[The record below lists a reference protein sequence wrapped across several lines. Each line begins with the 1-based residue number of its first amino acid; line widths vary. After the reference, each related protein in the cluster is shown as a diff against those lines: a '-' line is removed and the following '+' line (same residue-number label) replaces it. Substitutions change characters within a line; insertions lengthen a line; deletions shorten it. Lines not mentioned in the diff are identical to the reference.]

1 MTQQTLYTVTV
12 YSENQVGLLNQISI
26 IFTRRQLNIESLSV
40 SGSAIEGVHKFT
52 ITTYSDRETME
63 KLVKQIEKRIDVL
76 RAFFYTDDEIIFQEV
91 ALYKVPTDKLL
102 DDRSIEDL
110 IRKHNARILE
120 VNRTYTV
127 IEKSGHPRRNSI
139 SVRRTE
145 SIRCHAIRPVG
156 TCRHNQIDRRARKHI
171 PTRTT
176 IPTKPTMKEK
186 EEQSKRQTEPVYS
199 KTYTVEPAEGNGQ
212 QELPLTLLAKRI
224 LEVAT
229 LHAESWGVGYST
241 LIKNRQVWVLSRL
254 TVEMYRYPLINEHYT
269 LQTWIEGYNKHFSS
283 RNFAILGRGRLSLR
297 ICPHDLGRY
306 RFG

>member
-127 IEKSGHPRRNSI
+127 IEKSGHPDETQSLFEELSRYDVMQF
-139 SVRRTE
+139 VRSGRV
-145 SIRCHAIRPVG
+145 AI
-156 TCRHNQIDRRARKHI
+156 
-171 PTRTT
+171 
-176 IPTKPTMKEK
+176 TK
-186 EEQSKRQTEPVYS
+186 S
-199 KTYTVEPAEGNGQ
+199 TVEHVSIFLQEQ
-212 QELPLTLLAKRI
+212 Q
-224 LEVAT
+224 
-229 LHAESWGVGYST
+229 S
-241 LIKNRQVWVLSRL
+241 RQNQL
-254 TVEMYRYPLINEHYT
+254 
-269 LQTWIEGYNKHFSS
+269 
-283 RNFAILGRGRLSLR
+283 
-297 ICPHDLGRY
+297 
-306 RFG
+306 

>member
-127 IEKSGHPRRNSI
+127 IEKSGHPNETQSLFEELSRYDVMQF
-139 SVRRTE
+139 VRSGRV
-145 SIRCHAIRPVG
+145 AI
-156 TCRHNQIDRRARKHI
+156 
-171 PTRTT
+171 
-176 IPTKPTMKEK
+176 TK
-186 EEQSKRQTEPVYS
+186 S
-199 KTYTVEPAEGNGQ
+199 TVEHVSIFLQEQ
-212 QELPLTLLAKRI
+212 QC
-224 LEVAT
+224 
-229 LHAESWGVGYST
+229 
-241 LIKNRQVWVLSRL
+241 RQNQL
-254 TVEMYRYPLINEHYT
+254 
-269 LQTWIEGYNKHFSS
+269 
-283 RNFAILGRGRLSLR
+283 
-297 ICPHDLGRY
+297 
-306 RFG
+306 

>member
-52 ITTYSDRETME
+52 ITTYSDRETIE

-127 IEKSGHPRRNSI
+127 IEKSGHPNETQSLFEELSRYDVMQF
-139 SVRRTE
+139 VRSGRV
-145 SIRCHAIRPVG
+145 AI
-156 TCRHNQIDRRARKHI
+156 
-171 PTRTT
+171 
-176 IPTKPTMKEK
+176 TK
-186 EEQSKRQTEPVYS
+186 S
-199 KTYTVEPAEGNGQ
+199 TVEHVSIFLQEQ
-212 QELPLTLLAKRI
+212 QC
-224 LEVAT
+224 
-229 LHAESWGVGYST
+229 
-241 LIKNRQVWVLSRL
+241 RQNQL
-254 TVEMYRYPLINEHYT
+254 
-269 LQTWIEGYNKHFSS
+269 
-283 RNFAILGRGRLSLR
+283 
-297 ICPHDLGRY
+297 
-306 RFG
+306 

>member
-1 MTQQTLYTVTV
+1 MIQQTLYTVTV

-127 IEKSGHPRRNSI
+127 IEKSGHPDETQSLFEELSRYDVMQF
-139 SVRRTE
+139 VRSGRV
-145 SIRCHAIRPVG
+145 AI
-156 TCRHNQIDRRARKHI
+156 
-171 PTRTT
+171 
-176 IPTKPTMKEK
+176 TK
-186 EEQSKRQTEPVYS
+186 S
-199 KTYTVEPAEGNGQ
+199 TVEHVSIFLQEQ
-212 QELPLTLLAKRI
+212 Q
-224 LEVAT
+224 
-229 LHAESWGVGYST
+229 Y
-241 LIKNRQVWVLSRL
+241 RQNQL
-254 TVEMYRYPLINEHYT
+254 
-269 LQTWIEGYNKHFSS
+269 
-283 RNFAILGRGRLSLR
+283 
-297 ICPHDLGRY
+297 
-306 RFG
+306 

>member
-1 MTQQTLYTVTV
+1 MTHQTLYTVTV

-127 IEKSGHPRRNSI
+127 IEKSGHPDETQSLFEELSRYDVMQF
-139 SVRRTE
+139 VRSGRV
-145 SIRCHAIRPVG
+145 AI
-156 TCRHNQIDRRARKHI
+156 
-171 PTRTT
+171 
-176 IPTKPTMKEK
+176 TK
-186 EEQSKRQTEPVYS
+186 S
-199 KTYTVEPAEGNGQ
+199 TVEHVSIFLQEQ
-212 QELPLTLLAKRI
+212 Q
-224 LEVAT
+224 
-229 LHAESWGVGYST
+229 Y
-241 LIKNRQVWVLSRL
+241 RQNQL
-254 TVEMYRYPLINEHYT
+254 
-269 LQTWIEGYNKHFSS
+269 
-283 RNFAILGRGRLSLR
+283 
-297 ICPHDLGRY
+297 
-306 RFG
+306 

>member
-127 IEKSGHPRRNSI
+127 IEKSGHPDETQSLFEEMSRYDVMQF
-139 SVRRTE
+139 VRSGRV
-145 SIRCHAIRPVG
+145 AI
-156 TCRHNQIDRRARKHI
+156 
-171 PTRTT
+171 
-176 IPTKPTMKEK
+176 TK
-186 EEQSKRQTEPVYS
+186 S
-199 KTYTVEPAEGNGQ
+199 TVEHVSIFLQEQ
-212 QELPLTLLAKRI
+212 Q
-224 LEVAT
+224 
-229 LHAESWGVGYST
+229 Y
-241 LIKNRQVWVLSRL
+241 RQNQL
-254 TVEMYRYPLINEHYT
+254 
-269 LQTWIEGYNKHFSS
+269 
-283 RNFAILGRGRLSLR
+283 
-297 ICPHDLGRY
+297 
-306 RFG
+306 

>member
-127 IEKSGHPRRNSI
+127 IEKSGHPDETQSLFEELSRYDVMQF
-139 SVRRTE
+139 VRSGRV
-145 SIRCHAIRPVG
+145 AI
-156 TCRHNQIDRRARKHI
+156 
-171 PTRTT
+171 
-176 IPTKPTMKEK
+176 TK
-186 EEQSKRQTEPVYS
+186 S
-199 KTYTVEPAEGNGQ
+199 TVEHVSIFLQEQ
-212 QELPLTLLAKRI
+212 Q
-224 LEVAT
+224 
-229 LHAESWGVGYST
+229 Y
-241 LIKNRQVWVLSRL
+241 RQDQL
-254 TVEMYRYPLINEHYT
+254 
-269 LQTWIEGYNKHFSS
+269 
-283 RNFAILGRGRLSLR
+283 
-297 ICPHDLGRY
+297 
-306 RFG
+306 

>member
-40 SGSAIEGVHKFT
+40 SGSSIDGVHKFT

-127 IEKSGHPRRNSI
+127 IEKSGHPDETQSLFEELSRYDVMQF
-139 SVRRTE
+139 VRSGRV
-145 SIRCHAIRPVG
+145 AI
-156 TCRHNQIDRRARKHI
+156 
-171 PTRTT
+171 
-176 IPTKPTMKEK
+176 TK
-186 EEQSKRQTEPVYS
+186 S
-199 KTYTVEPAEGNGQ
+199 TVEHVSIFLQEQ
-212 QELPLTLLAKRI
+212 Q
-224 LEVAT
+224 
-229 LHAESWGVGYST
+229 Y
-241 LIKNRQVWVLSRL
+241 RQNQL
-254 TVEMYRYPLINEHYT
+254 
-269 LQTWIEGYNKHFSS
+269 
-283 RNFAILGRGRLSLR
+283 
-297 ICPHDLGRY
+297 
-306 RFG
+306 

>member
-127 IEKSGHPRRNSI
+127 IEKSGHPDETQSLFEELSRYDVMQFVRSGRVAI
-139 SVRRTE
+139 TKSTERKRRTIQTTNRTGLLQNLYRRAGRRKR
-145 SIRCHAIRPVG
+145 STGVAAHPARQTNTRSGYV
-156 TCRHNQIDRRARKHI
+156 TCRI
-171 PTRTT
+171 
-176 IPTKPTMKEK
+176 
-186 EEQSKRQTEPVYS
+186 V
-199 KTYTVEPAEGNGQ
+199 
-212 QELPLTLLAKRI
+212 
-224 LEVAT
+224 
-229 LHAESWGVGYST
+229 
-241 LIKNRQVWVLSRL
+241 
-254 TVEMYRYPLINEHYT
+254 
-269 LQTWIEGYNKHFSS
+269 
-283 RNFAILGRGRLSLR
+283 GRG
-297 ICPHDLGRY
+297 I
-306 RFG
+306 

>member
-76 RAFFYTDDEIIFQEV
+76 RAFFYTDDENIFQEV

-127 IEKSGHPRRNSI
+127 IEKSGHPDETQSLFEELSRYDVMQF
-139 SVRRTE
+139 VRSGRV
-145 SIRCHAIRPVG
+145 AI
-156 TCRHNQIDRRARKHI
+156 
-171 PTRTT
+171 
-176 IPTKPTMKEK
+176 TK
-186 EEQSKRQTEPVYS
+186 S
-199 KTYTVEPAEGNGQ
+199 TVEHVSIFLQEQ
-212 QELPLTLLAKRI
+212 Q
-224 LEVAT
+224 
-229 LHAESWGVGYST
+229 Y
-241 LIKNRQVWVLSRL
+241 RQNQL
-254 TVEMYRYPLINEHYT
+254 
-269 LQTWIEGYNKHFSS
+269 
-283 RNFAILGRGRLSLR
+283 
-297 ICPHDLGRY
+297 
-306 RFG
+306 

>member
-127 IEKSGHPRRNSI
+127 IEKSGHPDETQSLFEELSRYDVMQI
-139 SVRRTE
+139 VRSGRV
-145 SIRCHAIRPVG
+145 AI
-156 TCRHNQIDRRARKHI
+156 
-171 PTRTT
+171 
-176 IPTKPTMKEK
+176 TK
-186 EEQSKRQTEPVYS
+186 S
-199 KTYTVEPAEGNGQ
+199 TVEHVSIFLQEQ
-212 QELPLTLLAKRI
+212 Q
-224 LEVAT
+224 
-229 LHAESWGVGYST
+229 Y
-241 LIKNRQVWVLSRL
+241 RQNQL
-254 TVEMYRYPLINEHYT
+254 
-269 LQTWIEGYNKHFSS
+269 
-283 RNFAILGRGRLSLR
+283 
-297 ICPHDLGRY
+297 
-306 RFG
+306 

>member
-52 ITTYSDRETME
+52 ITTYSDRESLE
-63 KLVKQIEKRIDVL
+63 KLVKQIEKRIVVL

-127 IEKSGHPRRNSI
+127 IEKSGHPDETQSLFEELSRYDVMQF
-139 SVRRTE
+139 VRSGRV
-145 SIRCHAIRPVG
+145 AI
-156 TCRHNQIDRRARKHI
+156 
-171 PTRTT
+171 
-176 IPTKPTMKEK
+176 TK
-186 EEQSKRQTEPVYS
+186 S
-199 KTYTVEPAEGNGQ
+199 TVEHVSIFLQEQ
-212 QELPLTLLAKRI
+212 Q
-224 LEVAT
+224 
-229 LHAESWGVGYST
+229 Y
-241 LIKNRQVWVLSRL
+241 RQNQL
-254 TVEMYRYPLINEHYT
+254 
-269 LQTWIEGYNKHFSS
+269 
-283 RNFAILGRGRLSLR
+283 
-297 ICPHDLGRY
+297 
-306 RFG
+306 

>member
-40 SGSAIEGVHKFT
+40 SGSAIEGGHKFT

-127 IEKSGHPRRNSI
+127 IEKSGHPDETQSLFEELSRYDVMQF
-139 SVRRTE
+139 VRSGRV
-145 SIRCHAIRPVG
+145 AI
-156 TCRHNQIDRRARKHI
+156 
-171 PTRTT
+171 
-176 IPTKPTMKEK
+176 TK
-186 EEQSKRQTEPVYS
+186 S
-199 KTYTVEPAEGNGQ
+199 TVEHVSIFLQEQ
-212 QELPLTLLAKRI
+212 Q
-224 LEVAT
+224 
-229 LHAESWGVGYST
+229 Y
-241 LIKNRQVWVLSRL
+241 RQNQL
-254 TVEMYRYPLINEHYT
+254 
-269 LQTWIEGYNKHFSS
+269 
-283 RNFAILGRGRLSLR
+283 
-297 ICPHDLGRY
+297 
-306 RFG
+306 

>member
-127 IEKSGHPRRNSI
+127 IEKSGHPDETQSLFEELSRYDVMQF
-139 SVRRTE
+139 VRSGRV
-145 SIRCHAIRPVG
+145 AI
-156 TCRHNQIDRRARKHI
+156 
-171 PTRTT
+171 
-176 IPTKPTMKEK
+176 TK
-186 EEQSKRQTEPVYS
+186 S
-199 KTYTVEPAEGNGQ
+199 TVEHVSIFL
-212 QELPLTLLAKRI
+212 QEQ
-224 LEVAT
+224 E
-229 LHAESWGVGYST
+229 Y
-241 LIKNRQVWVLSRL
+241 RQNQL
-254 TVEMYRYPLINEHYT
+254 
-269 LQTWIEGYNKHFSS
+269 
-283 RNFAILGRGRLSLR
+283 
-297 ICPHDLGRY
+297 
-306 RFG
+306 

>member
-12 YSENQVGLLNQISI
+12 YSEN
-26 IFTRRQLNIESLSV
+26 LSV

-127 IEKSGHPRRNSI
+127 IEKSGHPDETQSLFEELSRYDVMQF
-139 SVRRTE
+139 VRSGRV
-145 SIRCHAIRPVG
+145 AI
-156 TCRHNQIDRRARKHI
+156 
-171 PTRTT
+171 
-176 IPTKPTMKEK
+176 TK
-186 EEQSKRQTEPVYS
+186 S
-199 KTYTVEPAEGNGQ
+199 TVEHVSIFLQEQ
-212 QELPLTLLAKRI
+212 Q
-224 LEVAT
+224 
-229 LHAESWGVGYST
+229 Y
-241 LIKNRQVWVLSRL
+241 RQNQL
-254 TVEMYRYPLINEHYT
+254 
-269 LQTWIEGYNKHFSS
+269 
-283 RNFAILGRGRLSLR
+283 
-297 ICPHDLGRY
+297 
-306 RFG
+306 

>member
-40 SGSAIEGVHKFT
+40 SGSSIEGIHKFT

-127 IEKSGHPRRNSI
+127 IEKSGHPDETQSLFEELSRYDVMQF
-139 SVRRTE
+139 VRSGRV
-145 SIRCHAIRPVG
+145 AI
-156 TCRHNQIDRRARKHI
+156 
-171 PTRTT
+171 
-176 IPTKPTMKEK
+176 TK
-186 EEQSKRQTEPVYS
+186 S
-199 KTYTVEPAEGNGQ
+199 TVEHVSIFLQEQ
-212 QELPLTLLAKRI
+212 Q
-224 LEVAT
+224 
-229 LHAESWGVGYST
+229 Y
-241 LIKNRQVWVLSRL
+241 RQNQL
-254 TVEMYRYPLINEHYT
+254 
-269 LQTWIEGYNKHFSS
+269 
-283 RNFAILGRGRLSLR
+283 
-297 ICPHDLGRY
+297 
-306 RFG
+306 

>member
-1 MTQQTLYTVTV
+1 MTTKKLYTVIIF
-12 YSENQVGLLNQISI
+12 SENIVGLLNQITI

-127 IEKSGHPRRNSI
+127 IEKSGHPDETQSLFEELSRYDVMQF
-139 SVRRTE
+139 VRSGRV
-145 SIRCHAIRPVG
+145 AI
-156 TCRHNQIDRRARKHI
+156 
-171 PTRTT
+171 
-176 IPTKPTMKEK
+176 TK
-186 EEQSKRQTEPVYS
+186 S
-199 KTYTVEPAEGNGQ
+199 TVEHVSIFLQEQ
-212 QELPLTLLAKRI
+212 Q
-224 LEVAT
+224 
-229 LHAESWGVGYST
+229 Y
-241 LIKNRQVWVLSRL
+241 RQNQL
-254 TVEMYRYPLINEHYT
+254 
-269 LQTWIEGYNKHFSS
+269 
-283 RNFAILGRGRLSLR
+283 
-297 ICPHDLGRY
+297 
-306 RFG
+306 

>member
-1 MTQQTLYTVTV
+1 MTQQTLYTVTF

-127 IEKSGHPRRNSI
+127 IEKSGHPDETQSLFEELSRYDVMQF
-139 SVRRTE
+139 VRSGRG
-145 SIRCHAIRPVG
+145 AI
-156 TCRHNQIDRRARKHI
+156 
-171 PTRTT
+171 
-176 IPTKPTMKEK
+176 TK
-186 EEQSKRQTEPVYS
+186 S
-199 KTYTVEPAEGNGQ
+199 TVEHVSIFLQEQ
-212 QELPLTLLAKRI
+212 Q
-224 LEVAT
+224 
-229 LHAESWGVGYST
+229 Y
-241 LIKNRQVWVLSRL
+241 RQNQL
-254 TVEMYRYPLINEHYT
+254 
-269 LQTWIEGYNKHFSS
+269 
-283 RNFAILGRGRLSLR
+283 
-297 ICPHDLGRY
+297 
-306 RFG
+306 

>member
-127 IEKSGHPRRNSI
+127 IEKSGHPDETQSLFEELSRYDVMQF
-139 SVRRTE
+139 VRSGRV
-145 SIRCHAIRPVG
+145 AI
-156 TCRHNQIDRRARKHI
+156 
-171 PTRTT
+171 
-176 IPTKPTMKEK
+176 TK
-186 EEQSKRQTEPVYS
+186 S
-199 KTYTVEPAEGNGQ
+199 TVEHVRIFLQEQ
-212 QELPLTLLAKRI
+212 Q
-224 LEVAT
+224 
-229 LHAESWGVGYST
+229 Y
-241 LIKNRQVWVLSRL
+241 RQNQL
-254 TVEMYRYPLINEHYT
+254 
-269 LQTWIEGYNKHFSS
+269 
-283 RNFAILGRGRLSLR
+283 
-297 ICPHDLGRY
+297 
-306 RFG
+306 

>member
-127 IEKSGHPRRNSI
+127 IEKSGRPDETQSLFEELSRYDVMQF
-139 SVRRTE
+139 VRSGRV
-145 SIRCHAIRPVG
+145 AI
-156 TCRHNQIDRRARKHI
+156 
-171 PTRTT
+171 
-176 IPTKPTMKEK
+176 TK
-186 EEQSKRQTEPVYS
+186 S
-199 KTYTVEPAEGNGQ
+199 TVEHVSIFLQEQ
-212 QELPLTLLAKRI
+212 Q
-224 LEVAT
+224 
-229 LHAESWGVGYST
+229 Y
-241 LIKNRQVWVLSRL
+241 RQNQL
-254 TVEMYRYPLINEHYT
+254 
-269 LQTWIEGYNKHFSS
+269 
-283 RNFAILGRGRLSLR
+283 
-297 ICPHDLGRY
+297 
-306 RFG
+306 

>member
-40 SGSAIEGVHKFT
+40 SGSAIEGIHKFT
-52 ITTYSDRETME
+52 ITTDRDRETME

-127 IEKSGHPRRNSI
+127 IEKSGHPDETQSLFEELSRYDVMQF
-139 SVRRTE
+139 VRSGRV
-145 SIRCHAIRPVG
+145 AI
-156 TCRHNQIDRRARKHI
+156 
-171 PTRTT
+171 
-176 IPTKPTMKEK
+176 TK
-186 EEQSKRQTEPVYS
+186 S
-199 KTYTVEPAEGNGQ
+199 TVEHVSIFLQEQ
-212 QELPLTLLAKRI
+212 Q
-224 LEVAT
+224 
-229 LHAESWGVGYST
+229 Y
-241 LIKNRQVWVLSRL
+241 RQNQL
-254 TVEMYRYPLINEHYT
+254 
-269 LQTWIEGYNKHFSS
+269 
-283 RNFAILGRGRLSLR
+283 
-297 ICPHDLGRY
+297 
-306 RFG
+306 

>member
-127 IEKSGHPRRNSI
+127 IEKSGHPDETQSLFEELSRYGVMQF
-139 SVRRTE
+139 VRSGRV
-145 SIRCHAIRPVG
+145 AI
-156 TCRHNQIDRRARKHI
+156 
-171 PTRTT
+171 
-176 IPTKPTMKEK
+176 TK
-186 EEQSKRQTEPVYS
+186 S
-199 KTYTVEPAEGNGQ
+199 TVEHVSIFLQEQ
-212 QELPLTLLAKRI
+212 Q
-224 LEVAT
+224 
-229 LHAESWGVGYST
+229 Y
-241 LIKNRQVWVLSRL
+241 RQNQL
-254 TVEMYRYPLINEHYT
+254 
-269 LQTWIEGYNKHFSS
+269 
-283 RNFAILGRGRLSLR
+283 
-297 ICPHDLGRY
+297 
-306 RFG
+306 

>member
-26 IFTRRQLNIESLSV
+26 IFTRRQLNIESLLV

-127 IEKSGHPRRNSI
+127 IEKSGHPDETQSLFEELSRYDVMQF
-139 SVRRTE
+139 VRSGRV
-145 SIRCHAIRPVG
+145 AI
-156 TCRHNQIDRRARKHI
+156 
-171 PTRTT
+171 
-176 IPTKPTMKEK
+176 TK
-186 EEQSKRQTEPVYS
+186 S
-199 KTYTVEPAEGNGQ
+199 TVEHVSIFLQEQ
-212 QELPLTLLAKRI
+212 Q
-224 LEVAT
+224 
-229 LHAESWGVGYST
+229 Y
-241 LIKNRQVWVLSRL
+241 RQNQL
-254 TVEMYRYPLINEHYT
+254 
-269 LQTWIEGYNKHFSS
+269 
-283 RNFAILGRGRLSLR
+283 
-297 ICPHDLGRY
+297 
-306 RFG
+306 

>member
-76 RAFFYTDDEIIFQEV
+76 HAFFYTDDEIIFQEV

-127 IEKSGHPRRNSI
+127 IEKSGHPDETQSLFEELSRYDVMQF
-139 SVRRTE
+139 VRSGRV
-145 SIRCHAIRPVG
+145 AI
-156 TCRHNQIDRRARKHI
+156 
-171 PTRTT
+171 
-176 IPTKPTMKEK
+176 TK
-186 EEQSKRQTEPVYS
+186 S
-199 KTYTVEPAEGNGQ
+199 TVEHVSIFLQEQ
-212 QELPLTLLAKRI
+212 Q
-224 LEVAT
+224 
-229 LHAESWGVGYST
+229 Y
-241 LIKNRQVWVLSRL
+241 RQNQL
-254 TVEMYRYPLINEHYT
+254 
-269 LQTWIEGYNKHFSS
+269 
-283 RNFAILGRGRLSLR
+283 
-297 ICPHDLGRY
+297 
-306 RFG
+306 

>member
-12 YSENQVGLLNQISI
+12 HSENQVGLLNQISI

-127 IEKSGHPRRNSI
+127 IEKSGHPDETQSLFEELSRYDVMQF
-139 SVRRTE
+139 VRSGRV
-145 SIRCHAIRPVG
+145 AI
-156 TCRHNQIDRRARKHI
+156 
-171 PTRTT
+171 
-176 IPTKPTMKEK
+176 TK
-186 EEQSKRQTEPVYS
+186 S
-199 KTYTVEPAEGNGQ
+199 TVEHVSIFLQEQ
-212 QELPLTLLAKRI
+212 Q
-224 LEVAT
+224 
-229 LHAESWGVGYST
+229 Y
-241 LIKNRQVWVLSRL
+241 RQNQL
-254 TVEMYRYPLINEHYT
+254 
-269 LQTWIEGYNKHFSS
+269 
-283 RNFAILGRGRLSLR
+283 
-297 ICPHDLGRY
+297 
-306 RFG
+306 

>member
-26 IFTRRQLNIESLSV
+26 IFTCRQLNIESLSV

-127 IEKSGHPRRNSI
+127 IEKSGHPDETQSLFEELSRYDVMQF
-139 SVRRTE
+139 VRSGRV
-145 SIRCHAIRPVG
+145 AI
-156 TCRHNQIDRRARKHI
+156 
-171 PTRTT
+171 
-176 IPTKPTMKEK
+176 TK
-186 EEQSKRQTEPVYS
+186 S
-199 KTYTVEPAEGNGQ
+199 TVEHVSIFLQEQ
-212 QELPLTLLAKRI
+212 Q
-224 LEVAT
+224 
-229 LHAESWGVGYST
+229 Y
-241 LIKNRQVWVLSRL
+241 RQNQL
-254 TVEMYRYPLINEHYT
+254 
-269 LQTWIEGYNKHFSS
+269 
-283 RNFAILGRGRLSLR
+283 
-297 ICPHDLGRY
+297 
-306 RFG
+306 

>member
-127 IEKSGHPRRNSI
+127 IEKSGHPDETQSLF
-139 SVRRTE
+139 
-145 SIRCHAIRPVG
+145 
-156 TCRHNQIDRRARKHI
+156 
-171 PTRTT
+171 
-176 IPTKPTMKEK
+176 
-186 EEQSKRQTEPVYS
+186 EE
-199 KTYTVEPAEGNGQ
+199 
-212 QELPLTLLAKRI
+212 
-224 LEVAT
+224 
-229 LHAESWGVGYST
+229 
-241 LIKNRQVWVLSRL
+241 LSRYDVMQFVRSGRVAITKS
-254 TVEMYRYPLINEHYT
+254 TVVHVSIFLQEQQYRQNQL
-269 LQTWIEGYNKHFSS
+269 
-283 RNFAILGRGRLSLR
+283 
-297 ICPHDLGRY
+297 
-306 RFG
+306 